1 MDKDHIYYNRRIR
14 PSRRIG
20 WNLASRAR
28 CIASQGR
35 YCIEENLID
44 LFFLSNPYGQ
54 YELSLG
60 VSPSPHC
67 GTVCECMHGG
77 DVSLQT

>member
-1 MDKDHIYYNRRIR
+1 MDKDHIYYHRRTR

-44 LFFLSNPYGQ
+44 LFFLYHIPTGYGR
-54 YELSLG
+54 YES
-60 VSPSPHC
+60 
-67 GTVCECMHGG
+67 
-77 DVSLQT
+77 